1 MMTQGM
7 MSMATMWITMHDED
21 VDAAADDADD
31 NIEEGYGW
39 MDGWM
44 EGRRDDTTILLLLL
58 MMTIMTKMPAI
69 ALVSLHISQ
78 RRIVNVPK
86 DAEASVQ
93 C

>member
-1 MMTQGM
+1 
-7 MSMATMWITMHDED
+7 
-21 VDAAADDADD
+21 
-31 NIEEGYGW
+31 

-44 EGRRDDTTILLLLL
+44 EGRRDDTTILLLLLLLL